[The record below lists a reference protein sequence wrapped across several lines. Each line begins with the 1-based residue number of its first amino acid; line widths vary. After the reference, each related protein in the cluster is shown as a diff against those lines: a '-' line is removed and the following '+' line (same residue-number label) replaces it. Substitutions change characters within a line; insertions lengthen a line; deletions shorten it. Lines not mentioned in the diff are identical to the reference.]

1 MSRSAKL
8 ILRALIAFVIII
20 ILLTISECRASGSTI
35 HNLWDALWYA
45 LITLTTVGYGDMS
58 PVSPAGKFLG
68 IVLALC
74 SVGILSTM
82 IGFVIELIRNQ
93 FLPKMMLRRSR
104 EAKWYVFNCS
114 SREAGLLAREL
125 LSEENSI
132 AIFPA
137 PMKAVNLPRGMS
149 VVIDP
154 ELGDLKELR
163 KSAEG
168 MTAFLMKD
176 DLWANYKEGLAA
188 VELSVECYC
197 MADVITDTLPKGLHL
212 FEKSECL
219 ARRYWQMHPL
229 SEKEK
234 SVVLIGCGR
243 FGAAIL
249 ERALLTNVYTP
260 DRTVHYHV
268 FEDSTGFEKMHTEL
282 ARALSKGEP
291 GEDSLTFYSDSWM
304 DEIPVIRQADRIIL
318 CRNNDQENLGCYE
331 RLATWFGVREN
342 VYIYLDEEV
351 PGVLSFGV
359 VDDVLIKEGVMKN
372 SLNRQAI
379 LMHEI
384 YSRGS
389 EHPVPWEDLPYF
401 LKQSNIA
408 AADHL
413 LVKIRYLLEDE
424 TITRVTDDN
433 CRRAYEVY
441 LRTKAEKQDI
451 YQEMEH
457 RRWMRFH
464 LFYNWTWNTVRNNAK
479 RQHPLLLPYRE
490 LAPEEQKKD
499 AYAWEI
505 LGSL

>member
-1 MSRSAKL
+1 MNRSAKL

-20 ILLTISECRASGSTI
+20 ILLTLSECGASGSTI
-35 HNLWDALWYA
+35 HNPWDALWYS

-58 PVSPAGKFLG
+58 PVSPFGKCLG
-68 IVLALC
+68 IILALC

-82 IGFVIELIRNQ
+82 IGVVIELIRNQ
-93 FLPKMMLRRSR
+93 FLPKLTLQRSR
-104 EAKWYVFNCS
+104 DMKWYVFNCS
-114 SREAGLLAREL
+114 SRDAGLLAGEL
-125 LSEENSI
+125 LAEEDGI

-137 PMKAVNLPRGMS
+137 PMKAVNLPRGTS
-149 VVIDP
+149 VVLDLD
-154 ELGDLKELR
+154 LGALKDLR
-163 KSAEG
+163 KSADG

-176 DLWANYKEGLAA
+176 DLWANYKEGLEA
-188 VELSVECYC
+188 VELSVESYC
-197 MADVITDTLPKGLHL
+197 MADIITDRLPKGLHL
-212 FEKSECL
+212 FGKSECL
-219 ARRYWQMHPL
+219 ARRYWHMNPL
-229 SEKEK
+229 LKKEK

-243 FGAAIL
+243 LGAAIL

-260 DRTVHYHV
+260 DRTVQYHV
-268 FEDSTGFEKMHTEL
+268 FEDSTSFEKMHTEL
-282 ARALSKGEP
+282 VRALSKGEP
-291 GEDSLTFYSDSWM
+291 EEDSLTFYSDAWTE
-304 DEIPVIRQADRIIL
+304 EIPLIRQADRVIL
-318 CRNNDQENLGCYE
+318 CRNNDRENLDCYE
-331 RLATWFGVREN
+331 RLTTWFGVREN
-342 VYIYLDEEV
+342 VYVYLEEAV
-351 PGVLSFGV
+351 PGVQWFGIG
-359 VDDVLIKEGVMKN
+359 DDILIKEGVMKN

-384 YSRGS
+384 YSRGT
-389 EHPVPWEDLPYF
+389 EDPIPWDDLSYF
-401 LKQSNIA
+401 VKQSNIA

-424 TITRVTDDN
+424 TITRITEEN

-441 LRTKAEKQDI
+441 LSTKDEKQDL

-464 LFYNWTWNTVRNNAK
+464 LFYNWTWNEVRNNER